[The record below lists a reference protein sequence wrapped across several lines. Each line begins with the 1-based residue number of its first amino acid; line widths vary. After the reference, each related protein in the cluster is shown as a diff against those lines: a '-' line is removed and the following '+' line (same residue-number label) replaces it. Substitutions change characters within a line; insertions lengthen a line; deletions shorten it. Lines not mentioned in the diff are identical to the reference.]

1 MPTVSVII
9 PNYNHAPYLK
19 ERIDS
24 VLNQTFQDFG
34 VIILDDKSTDN
45 SREIIEQYRN
55 HPKISHIIYNDVNS
69 GSTFK
74 QWNKGI
80 QMAKGE
86 WIWIAESDDVAEPT
100 FLSALLSGIDNDGI
114 VLAYCQSNKIN
125 SESIVTGN
133 WLDQT
138 KNHKRS
144 FNVSFTANGEDF
156 IKEDLLQ
163 QNVIPNA
170 SAVIFRKSIFYK
182 VGFADEDIR
191 YNSDWL
197 LWLKIVACG
206 QIVFVSDPLN
216 QFRYHENSVIAKSGS
231 ENKIPFKRKYDIL
244 MMERYL
250 DFLKSN
256 SNQYLI
262 SPVKAS
268 LFVFS
273 KTEFEFLY
281 QRKFRKESFFYFKK
295 LMSYS
300 SHKIQSLLS
309 VANFIR
315 YY

>member
-1 MPTVSVII
+1 MPKVSVII

-24 VLNQTFQDFG
+24 VLNQTYQDFE

-45 SREIIEQYRN
+45 SKDVIEQYRN
-55 HPKISHIIYNDVNS
+55 HPKISHIIYNEINS

-138 KNHKRS
+138 KTHKRS

-197 LWLKIVACG
+197 LWLKILASG
-206 QIVFVSDPLN
+206 QITFVCDSLN
-216 QFRYHENSVIAKSGS
+216 QFRYHDKSVIAKSGS
-231 ENKIPFKRKYDIL
+231 ENKTPFKRKYDIL

-256 SNQYLI
+256 SNQHLI
-262 SPVKAS
+262 SSVKAS

-295 LMSYS
+295 LMSYT

-309 VANFIR
+309 ALNFIR